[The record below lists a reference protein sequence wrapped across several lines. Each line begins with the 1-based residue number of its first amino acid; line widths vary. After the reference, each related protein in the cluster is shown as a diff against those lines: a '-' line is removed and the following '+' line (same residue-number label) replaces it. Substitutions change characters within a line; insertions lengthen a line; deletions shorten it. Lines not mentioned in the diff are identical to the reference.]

1 MQKITG
7 KALSLALSIALVASS
22 FSASFASAATKTVTG
37 SVDLKDD
44 DAVVLYLVNGGKD
57 SQQSRVDLTDWIS
70 TQQKTDKTTMDTPDH
85 QEITDINI
93 TDVSHVSGDK
103 LTKWGDVN
111 GSSLNSDDPTDCYLF
126 LKSNSAKGKELLS
139 VLYSGS
145 YTDDDGNSVTVKAR
159 QNITVNVA
167 DYGSVYIG
175 KYYAASSLTGAPTAD
190 NRVGKSI
197 EDISSLAAKSDS
209 VATQTLGANHYV
221 DKGQASVYYA
231 TPNAT
236 SGSESCLATYSYQ
249 SFNLDP
255 SNTDAIASGSNP
267 AAASAGFTLKL
278 SGAISNLK
286 FAFDAENTPNG
297 FEVYALDGAAAGN
310 ISITAIHN
318 SDAAKNQ
325 ALAQGVLSTK
335 VTAKARIDQK
345 VKVTTGNY
353 VNIGKDKNT
362 YLYKSGTS
370 ISSGAE
376 LTGAHVTDGTKIN
389 VTGYDIDLALPTAN
403 SVFTIDDKSA
413 SVGKVTGSING
424 TVNIGSGTV
433 SSVNLDNG
441 NVTVGTDA
449 KVGNI
454 TLGSDSTGTYASIA
468 GNVKTD
474 GKVGDIDADGSVT
487 VSSGSTGAIK
497 ADGAIELSASD
508 DAVATTVGAV
518 TCGGETTVD
527 SADSKITVA
536 SYKANGNNAKLTLAG
551 SAVTIGKIDFD
562 YRDSTVLSLDDFQG
576 TIPAPVNA
584 SKATVE
590 TTSEDDNVTFTGA
603 AAVNTIDLADSSRAT
618 FNSTLKSDYISGS
631 GTLKLPLGGLYVTD
645 GVSGSPVLKFSN
657 SFKVGDTAFK
667 ADSDAVDADDFS
679 PFGYTLSK
687 TEGSTTD
694 TFTIASIQFAGIAIN
709 KDTSSIAKG
718 YSETFTASAYPAGTS
733 LPAGD
738 QIVWD
743 LDGNDNIFSLTST
756 GASATVKVNSVDLNF
771 ASENKGTLKATVCD
785 EDGYAIDDYEVA
797 TCDVTAIANPTAVSD
812 TNSSLFVAKGA
823 SYVMK
828 VTSATKPSVGV
839 GTGGVFSVTLLSQN
853 GNDYFYKLTAT
864 GTVGSATGI
873 YLNGSKLFVA
883 TVNPD
888 FKSDTTMNTT
898 VKGSYPFKITANTAP
913 AVTVG
918 SGNFKLTYVS
928 KSGNDYFYKITS
940 SSAVGSS
947 AGIYVNGTR
956 VFIAFVG

>member
-44 DAVVLYLVNGGKD
+44 DAVVLSLVNGGKD
-57 SQQSRVDLTDWIS
+57 SQQTRVDLTDWIN

-85 QEITDINI
+85 QDISDINI

-103 LTKWGDVN
+103 LIKWGDVN
-111 GSSLNSDDPTDCYLF
+111 GSTLSTDDPTDCYLF
-126 LKSNSAKGKELLS
+126 LKSNTASGKEILS

-167 DYGSVYIG
+167 DYGSVTIG

-197 EDISSLAAKSDS
+197 EDISTLAAKSDA
-209 VATQTLGANHYV
+209 VATQTIGANHYV
-221 DKGQASVYYA
+221 DKAQVGVYYA
-231 TPNAT
+231 TPNTA
-236 SGSESCLATYSYQ
+236 SDSESCLATYSYQ

-255 SNTDAIASGSNP
+255 TNTGAIASGTNP
-267 AAASAGFTLKL
+267 ANANAGFTLKL
-278 SGAISNLK
+278 SGSTGSLK
-286 FAFDAENTPNG
+286 FAFDAMNTPNG
-297 FEVYALDGAAAGN
+297 FELYALDGASAGN

-318 SDAAKNQ
+318 SDVTKNQ
-325 ALAQGVLSTK
+325 ALDQGVLNTK
-335 VTAKARIDQK
+335 VTSKARIEQK
-345 VKVTTGNY
+345 VKVTTGSY
-353 VNIGKDKNT
+353 VNISKDKNT
-362 YLYKSGTS
+362 YLYKSGTNL
-370 ISSGAE
+370 SSGAE

-389 VTGYDIDLALPTAN
+389 VTGYDIDLALPTAS
-403 SVFTIDDKSA
+403 SVFTVDDKSS
-413 SVGKVTGSING
+413 SVGKITGSING
-424 TVNIGSGTV
+424 TVNISAGNV

-441 NVTVGTDA
+441 NVTVGSDA

-468 GNVKTD
+468 GDVKTD

-497 ADGAIELSASD
+497 ADGAIELSDSD

-518 TCGGETTVD
+518 TCGGETTID
-527 SADSKITVA
+527 SGDSKVTVA
-536 SYKANGNNAKLTLAG
+536 SYKANGNNAKLTLTG

-562 YRDSTVLSLDDFQG
+562 YRDSTTLSFDDFQG
-576 TIPAPVNA
+576 TLPAPLNA

-603 AAVNTIDLADSSRAT
+603 AAVNTLDMADSSRVT
-618 FNSTLKSDYISGS
+618 FGNTLKADYITGS
-631 GTLKLPLGGLYVTD
+631 GIVKLPLGGLYVTD
-645 GVSGSPVLKFSN
+645 GVSGSPILKFSN

-667 ADSDAVDADDFS
+667 ADSDAVDVDDFS
-679 PFGYTLSK
+679 PYGYTLSK
-687 TEGSTTD
+687 TEGTSAD
-694 TFTIASIQFAGIAIN
+694 TFTIASVVFAGIAIN
-709 KDTSSIAKG
+709 KGSSSIAKG
-718 YSETFTASAYPAGTS
+718 YSETFTASAYPSGTS

-743 LDGNDNIFSLTST
+743 LDGNDNIFTMTST

-771 ASENKGTLKATVCD
+771 ASENQATLKATVCD
-785 EDGYAIDDYEVA
+785 ADGYALDDYETA
-797 TCDVTAIANPTAVSD
+797 TCDVTAIATPGAVSD
-812 TNSSLFVAKGA
+812 TNSALNLAKGA

-828 VTSATKPSVGV
+828 VTSAATPSLGF
-839 GTGGVFSVTLLSQN
+839 GTSGVFSVTLLSQN
-853 GNDYFYKLTAT
+853 GNTYLYKLTAT
-864 GTVGSATGI
+864 GTVGSSTGV
-873 YLNGSKLFVA
+873 YLNGSKIFVA
-883 TVNPD
+883 TVNPN
-888 FKSDTTMNTT
+888 FKSDTTMNPT
-898 VKGSYPFKITANTAP
+898 VKGAYTFKITANAAP

-918 SGNFKLTYVS
+918 SGNFKLTFVS

-940 SSAVGSS
+940 ASKVGSS
-947 AGIYVNGTR
+947 AGVYVNGTR